1 MRVFLTIFVVG
12 LEIQKK
18 VHLSGWITDC
28 VHMDEFNS
36 LVVASSGKLLNLVYL
51 LNFDVTLITQI

>member
-36 LVVASSGKLLNLVYL
+36 LVVASSGE
-51 LNFDVTLITQI
+51 